1 MVNYSRLLADVKRFI
16 FTFNI
21 LQPPIGAMLEFRKL
35 PEALKTI
42 FFVI

>member
-1 MVNYSRLLADVKRFI
+1 MVNYSRLLADVKLFI
-16 FTFNI
+16 FTFNV
-21 LQPPIGAMLEFRKL
+21 LQPPTGAMLELRKL